1 MKSSFFQ
8 VSVFLS
14 FLGGFSSVL
23 RKKIGFFYSIADVVG
38 FITGN
43 WNGPSMASVDET
55 DRAILSALR
64 ENSRQ
69 PYVDLAKA
77 VGVSERTIRTRVR
90 RLEEDGVI
98 RSYTIREKGIGLT
111 ALVRMKVG
119 PGVVRSYTIREK
131 GIGLTALVRMKVGPG
146 VEIGSLA
153 GEFANWSGVE
163 SVYEISGEADLV
175 AVVHVADT
183 SSLRELLDRMWFAAP
198 AEIASTTTELVLEQY

>member
-1 MKSSFFQ
+1 MFLLSFFG
-8 VSVFLS
+8 VAGFL
-14 FLGGFSSVL
+14 
-23 RKKIGFFYSIADVVG
+23 
-38 FITGN
+38 TGN
-43 WNGPSMASVDET
+43 RNGALMAGVDET

-69 PYVDLAKA
+69 PYVDLAKT

-119 PGVVRSYTIREK
+119 PGV
-131 GIGLTALVRMKVGPG
+131 
-146 VEIGSLA
+146 EIGSLA
-153 GEFANWSGVE
+153 GEFANWKGVE
-163 SVYEISGEADLV
+163 SVFEISGEADLV
-175 AVVHVADT
+175 AIVHVDDT
-183 SSLRELLDRMWFAAP
+183 SSLRELLDRMWLAAP